1 MDKTKEKDARCESGR
16 ITYFKTWIDSE
27 TAKRRESREVL
38 VLDISVFIC
47 ALIFVRES
55 MIFGS
60 YPLSLA
66 LISVLPCRVLIAL
79 CGVALG
85 ALTIE
90 GGGIIYA
97 MTSVITVL
105 LRAIVSGGGSQKND
119 SHYTRRQ
126 LFHESILL
134 RASISVIGGFIA
146 AVYRILL
153 SGLAVANIL
162 YGVAMILMPPI
173 ITVGLSGIFSGAVT
187 PAKLLGKGGRV
198 FGTETERS
206 SGLELAFFQASVLF
220 FVLLIS
226 LSLSEYS
233 VFGIS
238 FAYVFSGAVTL
249 FTAKRFGAIRGAA
262 VGFISSLGVSGANAA
277 AFMLAGLASGALFPI
292 GALFAIAV
300 GAMALG
306 ALSAYI
312 GGVVAFAS
320 TLPEYILG
328 ASLIYPFISKMPLER
343 TPKEADK
350 TERSATDM
358 VGTMALLYR
367 NRVAAL
373 NQRTV
378 GALRDIGRDLDDFFA
393 NPVSK
398 SEFAEMV
405 VTVIKRYVP
414 FYKKDENTDKIA
426 TKLCKNEQITPQ
438 DIDFIDITE
447 GEIKRV
453 CSEINRMRSMRVGT
467 TSPLGEELRLI
478 SSAIADAD
486 GNQVSETRLNESRS
500 DALTEILYS
509 AGFPDGVIRVFGER
523 KPHVILSG
531 RDEDGSLVTS
541 DTLRRS
547 LEGELGT
554 RLGAPEYFRRDN
566 MVLMECTAK
575 RSYSIRCGRATMPG
589 KSTEIS
595 GDVAHA
601 FDTPEDRFYSLV
613 LDGMGSGSAAYRA
626 ARFSSSMLEH
636 ALTLGASRESA
647 VYLLNSY
654 LLRGREE
661 CSVAL
666 DMFEFDLINR
676 EALFLK
682 SGAAP
687 SYIKRGSSIFRI
699 RSQTAPIGLKTT
711 VDSEKIRVSV
721 EVGDYIIMLSDGVV
735 GVPEDAPWLLELLSA
750 RTPETPEDF
759 AQAILSGACSGGARS
774 DDMTVVVLRIE
785 SAA

>member
-1 MDKTKEKDARCESGR
+1 MKLKS
-16 ITYFKTWIDSE
+16 
-27 TAKRRESREVL
+27 
-38 VLDISVFIC
+38 
-47 ALIFVRES
+47 
-55 MIFGS
+55 
-60 YPLSLA
+60 
-66 LISVLPCRVLIAL
+66 
-79 CGVALG
+79 
-85 ALTIE
+85 

-97 MTSVITVL
+97 MIGVIIVL
-105 LRAIVSGGGSQKND
+105 LRAIISSGAGQKKD
-119 SHYTRRQ
+119 AVYSSVR
-126 LFHESILL
+126 LFSESILL
-134 RASISVIGGFIA
+134 RASVSIIGGFIA
-146 AVYRILL
+146 AVYKILL
-153 SGLAVANIL
+153 SGFAVANVL
-162 YGVAMILMPPI
+162 YGIGMILLPPI
-173 ITVGLSGIFSGAVT
+173 ITVGLWGLFSGPVT
-187 PAKLLGKGGRV
+187 PAMLFGKGGRV
-198 FGTETERS
+198 FSTEGGEGAR
-206 SGLELAFFQASVLF
+206 LEMAFFQVSALF
-220 FVLLIS
+220 FILLIS
-226 LSLSEYS
+226 LSLSQYS

-238 FAYVFSGAVTL
+238 AAYVFSGAITL
-249 FTAKRFGAIRGAA
+249 FTAKRFGAIRAGA

-292 GALFAIAV
+292 GPLFAIAV

-393 NPVSK
+393 HPVSK
-398 SEFAEMV
+398 SEFTEMV
-405 VTVIKRYVP
+405 ITVLKRYVP

-426 TKLCKNEQITPQ
+426 TKLCKNEQIKTE
-438 DIDFIDITE
+438 DIAFINLTDSE
-447 GEIKRV
+447 AKRV

-478 SSAIADAD
+478 SSAVSDAESAL
-486 GNQVSETRLNESRS
+486 VMETRLNEALS
-500 DALTEILYS
+500 DSLTEVLYS

-541 DTLRRS
+541 EALKHS

-554 RLGAPEYFRRDN
+554 RLGEAEYFRRDN

-575 RSYSIRCGRATMPG
+575 RSYAVRCGKACMAG
-589 KSTEIS
+589 KATEIS
-595 GDVAHA
+595 GDIAHV
-601 FDTPEDRFYSLV
+601 FDTPEDKFYSLI
-613 LDGMGSGSAAYRA
+613 LDGMGSGASAYRA
-626 ARFSSSMLEH
+626 ARFSASMLEH
-636 ALTLGASRESA
+636 ALTLGASRESS

-654 LLRGREE
+654 LMRGREE

-666 DMFEFDLINR
+666 DLFELDLINR

-699 RSQTAPIGLKTT
+699 RSQTAPIGLKAT
-711 VDSEKIRVSV
+711 VDSEKIRVSL
-721 EVGDYIIMLSDGVV
+721 EVGDYVIMLSDGVTS
-735 GVPEDAPWLLELLSA
+735 VPEDAPWLLELLSA
-750 RTPETPEDF
+750 RTPDSPEEF
-759 AQAILSGACSGGARS
+759 AEAILSGACAGGARH
-774 DDMTVVVLRIE
+774 DDMTVTVIRIE
-785 SAA
+785 AAV